1 MIKISALLFFNCVP
15 TLSLSDKCFRRSAV
29 SMVNQWFRQNSKSQ
43 VSTWPEKKLTMARKI
58 HGACT
63 ISRIKPHG
71 ICRAS
76 TVATSGWRDLMDG
89 LVAIP
94 SAEPQDFLGPVFH
107 CTMWGPRS
115 IAKLVNITPMTMVYG
130 TYNELV
136 TGAYKP
142 TNITGGHHIVSP
154 WHQAQD
160 WLVVVQVEA
169 MAWIRCFHLALSN
182 KISDIP

>member
-115 IAKLVNITPMTMVYG
+115 IAKLVQITPISLWFIGVSYTH
-130 TYNELV
+130 LPL
-136 TGAYKP
+136 P
-142 TNITGGHHIVSP
+142 TLLRG
-154 WHQAQD
+154 
-160 WLVVVQVEA
+160 
-169 MAWIRCFHLALSN
+169 
-182 KISDIP
+182 